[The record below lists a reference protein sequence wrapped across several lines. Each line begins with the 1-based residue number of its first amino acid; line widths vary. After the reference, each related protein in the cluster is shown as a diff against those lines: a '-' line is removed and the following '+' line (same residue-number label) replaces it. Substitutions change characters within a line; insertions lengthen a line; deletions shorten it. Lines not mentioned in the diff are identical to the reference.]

1 MFLNPY
7 SLDLLCS
14 AMAGRAPVVP
24 ARFPSVY
31 YTSKHGP
38 HVPIESSRLVPE
50 GDLRE
55 DKEAA
60 TRTPG
65 KELWGQRVKTTS
77 TTAKVI

>member
-38 HVPIESSRLVPE
+38 HVPIESSRLVTE
-50 GDLRE
+50 GDLR

-60 TRTPG
+60 TRTLG
-65 KELWGQRVKTTS
+65 KELWGS
-77 TTAKVI
+77 G